1 MKKLIAAVLGLIVSV
16 VLIGAVQE
24 LIWKEY
30 QPPQIVGS
38 EMRQKGIT
46 HVDRTKLSREWF
58 AYYTDELTGMSVPYD
73 FRIKKA
79 RIDNVEALDDAYVQ
93 IDATIW
99 PASSNQEIINNLG
112 LISMGKRHEYQCQMV
127 LKWTEDGRK
136 WTIDEKLS
144 PVQYQLQTPEMQEE
158 IHRPQT
164 EHYAMQT
171 DEKMTYFIENNVLYV
186 TYDGGEN
193 FQEVED
199 GYEKV
204 CKEVNGSYQELLPY
218 NSYVITPEFT
228 AFVSYSDEKTSLL
241 YSQDAGKTW
250 QESEIY
256 DGGFKANTFVAKTE
270 HRCYVTFAVDRSLG
284 SDYYTTFQSEDLQ
297 TWNKVSL
304 SETFWSNLTCSFWSN
319 DETGYYSN
327 GADAFYMT
335 TDGGAGFQE
344 VKYPVVQEIADELGF
359 YPYDTMEKMYCEDGK
374 TYMVVGQ
381 GDDGDYV
388 RDGKMMKALYESQ
401 DGVNFTFVKEI
412 ADSPVLAG

>member
-1 MKKLIAAVLGLIVSV
+1 MKKLIAGIIGMIVSV
-16 VLIGAVQE
+16 GLIGAVLE
-24 LIWKEY
+24 LIWHEY
-30 QPPQIVGS
+30 KPPQIVGS
-38 EMRQKGIT
+38 EMRKKGIT
-46 HVDRTKLSREWF
+46 QEDREDLSREWF
-58 AYYTDELTGMSVPYD
+58 EHYTDELTGVSVPYD

-79 RIDNVEALDDAYVQ
+79 RVDSVEVLDDVYIQ

-112 LISMGKRHEYQCQMV
+112 LIGMGKRHEYQCQMV
-127 LKWTEDGRK
+127 LKWVKDGK
-136 WTIDEKLS
+136 TWTIDEKLS

-171 DEKMTYFIENNVLYV
+171 EEEMTYFIENNVLYV
-186 TYDGGEN
+186 TYDAGKTLH
-193 FQEVED
+193 EVED

-204 CKEVNGSYQELLPY
+204 CREVNGTYQELLPY

-228 AFVSYSDEKTSLL
+228 AFVGYSDGKTSLI
-241 YSQDAGKTW
+241 YSKDEGKTW
-250 QESEIY
+250 QESGIY
-256 DGGFKANTFVAKTE
+256 DGGFKANTFLAKTKN
-270 HRCYVTFAVDRSLG
+270 RCYVTFAVDRSLG

-297 TWNKVSL
+297 TWNEVRL
-304 SETFWSNLTCSFWSN
+304 SENFWSNLTCSFWSN
-319 DETGYYSN
+319 DETGYYSR
-327 GADAFYMT
+327 GSDSFYMT

-344 VKYPVVQEIADELGF
+344 TKYPAAQAIVDELGF
-359 YPYDTMEKMYCEDGK
+359 NPYDTVEKMYCEDGK

-388 RDGKMMKALYESQ
+388 RDGELMKALYESQ
-401 DGVNFTFVKEI
+401 DGVNFIFVKEI